1 MAGGDRTKWQIF
13 LDMPLVEFLNA
24 VSFHN
29 EKQRTKAER
38 LQQAAQAAK
47 SAKDN
52 NVYLIALLQE
62 MV

>member
-1 MAGGDRTKWQIF
+1 MAGGDRTKWQYF
-13 LDMPLVEFLNA
+13 LDMTLVEFLNA

-38 LQQAAQAAK
+38 LQKAAQEAK
-47 SAKDN
+47 SSKDN